1 MNINPDTRLSMYYG
15 GDSKTMEAATI
26 LRKNMTVPELILWQ
40 KLRDR
45 TIFKCKFR
53 RQHPV
58 SFFIVDFY
66 CHEYR
71 LVIEVDGDIHDDET
85 VRDYD
90 LGRTAELNK
99 FGLKVLRFTNNE
111 VFENIDTIL
120 KKILVH
126 INEGTP
132 FRGQGV

>member
-1 MNINPDTRLSMYYG
+1 MNINPDTRLSMYCDA
-15 GDSKTMEAATI
+15 DSKTMEAATI

-99 FGLKVLRFTNNE
+99 
-111 VFENIDTIL
+111 IWS
-120 KKILVH
+120 
-126 INEGTP
+126 
-132 FRGQGV
+132 